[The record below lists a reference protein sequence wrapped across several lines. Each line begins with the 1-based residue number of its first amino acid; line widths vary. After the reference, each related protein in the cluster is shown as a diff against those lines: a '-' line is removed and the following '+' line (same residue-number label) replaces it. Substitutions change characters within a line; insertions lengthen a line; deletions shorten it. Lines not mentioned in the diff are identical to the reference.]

1 MGRRLSLR
9 DVAMERIEALEKLI
23 QETPIYSPHLFGAG
37 EGLPEWEAAYSRFE
51 AWLRKTIR
59 KASAYDLDIGG
70 QLESIRSSHA
80 RYDAEEEFRVDSQKC
95 LAILKDLAE
104 DPENSGVFP
113 RQP

>member
-9 DVAMERIEALEKLI
+9 DVAIERIEALEKLI
-23 QETPIYSPHLFGAG
+23 QEAPIYSPHLFGAG

-70 QLESIRSSHA
+70 
-80 RYDAEEEFRVDSQKC
+80 
-95 LAILKDLAE
+95 
-104 DPENSGVFP
+104 
-113 RQP
+113 